1 MRGNVDTN
9 YYGFNKDV
17 DAETKE
23 VKKAGEKRAYQG
35 WTPIPGGR

>member
-1 MRGNVDTN
+1 MDAN

-23 VKKAGEKRAYQG
+23 VEKAEEKRAYQG